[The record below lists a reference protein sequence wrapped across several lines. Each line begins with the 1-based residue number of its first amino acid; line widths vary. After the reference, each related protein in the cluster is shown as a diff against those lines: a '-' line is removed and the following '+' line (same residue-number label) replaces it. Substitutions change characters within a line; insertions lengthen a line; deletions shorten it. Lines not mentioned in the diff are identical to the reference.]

1 MRKIKKE
8 RKEKKKKLETFVA
21 MNDKETKQH
30 ETSGFFFSLSF
41 HSCFNSWNNKQT

>member
-30 ETSGFFFSLSF
+30 ETSGFFFLSLFSQLF
-41 HSCFNSWNNKQT
+41 

>member
-8 RKEKKKKLETFVA
+8 RKEKKKKKLETFVA

-30 ETSGFFFSLSF
+30 ETSGFFFLSLFSQLF
-41 HSCFNSWNNKQT
+41 